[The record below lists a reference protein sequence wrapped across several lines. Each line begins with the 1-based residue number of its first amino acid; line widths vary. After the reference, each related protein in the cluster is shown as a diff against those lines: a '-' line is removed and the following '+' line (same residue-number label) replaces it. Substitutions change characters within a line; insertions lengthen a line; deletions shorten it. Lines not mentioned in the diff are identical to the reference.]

1 MSGPGVGK
9 HPIPPASPSALSFPK
24 AFTLDPMLR
33 HLSIKDFAVVR
44 ATELEFGPGMTVVS
58 GETGAGKSLMVD
70 ALGFLSGLRADS
82 GVVRHGAD
90 RAELSAE
97 FQLPAEH
104 PGLTWL
110 ADNELDDDAQCQL
123 RRIIRADGGSR
134 AWINGRPV
142 TSSQL
147 SDLAARLVEIHGQ
160 HEHQALMARNSQ
172 LALLDAYARNSAQ
185 REQVRQASQRWQAL
199 LDERDALSAQGDVS
213 DRIGFLEHQ
222 LAELEREDLDP
233 AAIAALDTN
242 HRRQA
247 HATALIGAC
256 ESVVQQLNGD
266 EGPSALGLLQDS
278 RHDLARVAE
287 HEPRLGEV
295 DALLD
300 SAAIQIEEALALL
313 DRVRDDLDADP
324 TQFEAMERRLGRL
337 HDLARKH
344 RVSPDELAAHRDHL
358 TAEVESLRGADERLQ
373 QLDKHIAAAI
383 GVWQGAASVLSA
395 SRQSAAQALS
405 AATTTL
411 IGELGM
417 GGGQFL
423 IQLQPQETLRPD
435 PNGAERVEFLVAAN
449 AGQPPRAL
457 RKVASGGELS
467 RISLAIEVAAL
478 GLDSVPT
485 MVFDEV
491 DSGIGGAVADIV
503 GQKLR
508 ALGEER
514 QVLCV
519 THLPQVAAKGH
530 AHYRVSKAP
539 VDGMTQSAVEL
550 LGPQARQ
557 EELARMLGGVEVSKE
572 ARAAARKLLQSA

>member
-1 MSGPGVGK
+1 
-9 HPIPPASPSALSFPK
+9 
-24 AFTLDPMLR
+24 MLR

-373 QLDKHIAAAI
+373 QLDKHIEAAI

-491 DSGIGGAVADIV
+491 DSGISGAVADIV

>member
-1 MSGPGVGK
+1 M
-9 HPIPPASPSALSFPK
+9 
-24 AFTLDPMLR
+24 
-33 HLSIKDFAVVR
+33 VR
-44 ATELEFGPGMTVVS
+44 ATELEFGAGMTVVS

-82 GVVRHGAD
+82 GVVRHGAA

-97 FQLPAEH
+97 FAPGDDAPARR
-104 PGLTWL
+104 WL
-110 ADNELDDDAQCQL
+110 RENELDDDEQCQL

-142 TSSQL
+142 TLSQL
-147 SDLAARLVEIHGQ
+147 SELAGMLVEIHGQ
-160 HEHQALMARNSQ
+160 HEQQALLARPSQ
-172 LALLDAYARNSAQ
+172 LALLDAYARNDAE
-185 REQVRQASQRWQAL
+185 RVQVRQAAARWQAL
-199 LDERDALSAQGDVS
+199 VDEADALSRQGDVS

-222 LAELEREDLDP
+222 LGELQREDLEP
-233 AAIAALDTN
+233 ASIAALGSS

-247 HATALIGAC
+247 HAGALVSAC
-256 ESVVQQLNGD
+256 DVAAARLNGD
-266 EGPSALGLLQDS
+266 DEVSVLQLLQQT

-287 HEPRLGEV
+287 HDARLGEV

-300 SAAIQIEEALALL
+300 SAVIQLHEALALL
-313 DRVRDDLDADP
+313 DRVHDDLDADP
-324 TQFEAMERRLGRL
+324 EQFEDIERRLGRL

-344 RVSPDELAAHRDHL
+344 RVPMEGLAEHRD
-358 TAEVESLRGADERLQ
+358 AMESEVEQLRGADTRLQ
-373 QLDKHIAAAI
+373 ALAGEIDRAA
-383 GVWQGAASVLSA
+383 GQWQAVAATLSA
-395 SRQSAAQALS
+395 SRSTAAKALS
-405 AATTTL
+405 ETTTAL

-423 IQLQPQETLRPD
+423 IEIEPHAAAKPD

-478 GLDSVPT
+478 GLDAVPT

-508 ALGEER
+508 ALGEKR

-519 THLPQVAAKGH
+519 THLPQVASKGH

-539 VDGMTQSAVEL
+539 VEGMTQSAVEKL
-550 LGPQARQ
+550 DARARE
-557 EELARMLGGVEVSKE
+557 EELARMLGGVEVTKE
-572 ARAAARKLLQSA
+572 ARAAARKLLQA